1 MKKHEEHTQD
11 PLAKEA
17 IRLSLEGKF
26 SESADAVLKLAKKS
40 KTEEARALLY
50 IDAAKILFRQDAIR
64 AEKLAIEASEI
75 APEHLAPWS
84 YLTYFFH
91 SKRKHKESR
100 EAALKAIGLAKKP
113 VEVVDLARH
122 LLLLGDC
129 ENAIKF
135 AKSAFDESGRDIRL
149 ASYTLRIALQCADWD
164 LSESITAELKKA
176 YAHRESE
183 EAIETPRTHLLWCDD
198 EEINIRVV
206 GAYAKKVYT
215 EKTTEPRK
223 AYPDSHKRPIRI
235 GYISSDF
242 RNHATSLLALGMLRH
257 HNRKRFMFFGYCA
270 SYDDGSALRREMLN
284 RFHVARSISGLNDEA
299 AAKLILKDQID
310 ILVDLNGLTEGS
322 RLGVLSWRPAPI
334 QISYL
339 GFPGTAGGRFV
350 DYIIADDY
358 TLPPGAEKN
367 YPEKIIRIPPTYQ
380 INDYIAR
387 YLPPMANRKLVGL
400 PEDKLVVGMFNNV
413 NKINRASWAA
423 WMRILKEVPE
433 AVLWVLDPG
442 KPGQENLLGET
453 KKLKVPVERVIF
465 ASKASQDDHL
475 ARLRCCDLNM
485 DPWPYGGHTTTGD
498 ALFAGIPVISLEG
511 KNFASRVSGGL
522 LRASGLS
529 ELICANVDAYVAK
542 AVELLRDPVKLKK
555 IKLHLLQNR
564 SRLYAF
570 NAPLRTLQIEA
581 AFLAAQDRLDKG
593 LPPEHITIQVTQKRQ
608 APAEK

>member
-1 MKKHEEHTQD
+1 MSQPIQKQQD
-11 PLAKEA
+11 PLIEEA
-17 IRLSLEGKF
+17 LKLNAQGKF
-26 SESADAVLKLAKKS
+26 NESADALLKLAKRV
-40 KTEEARALLY
+40 KTKDAKALLHL
-50 IDAAKILFRQDAIR
+50 DAAKILYRHDASR
-64 AEKLAIEASEI
+64 AEKLAVEATKI
-75 APEHLAPWS
+75 APEHPATWS
-84 YLTYFFH
+84 YLTHFYY
-91 SKRKHKESR
+91 SKRKNKESL
-100 EAALKAIGLAKKP
+100 EAALRAIKLLKKP
-113 VEVVDLARH
+113 AEIVDLARH
-122 LLLLGDC
+122 MLMLGDC
-129 ENAIKF
+129 QHAIQF
-135 AKSAFDESGRDIRL
+135 AKDAFEESGRDIML

-164 LSESITAELKKA
+164 LSESITAQLKKA
-176 YAHRESE
+176 YEDKESQV
-183 EAIETPRTHLLWCDD
+183 AIETPRTHLLWCDD
-198 EEINIRVV
+198 EALNMRVV

-215 EKTTEPRK
+215 EKVKDTRK
-223 AYPDSHKRPIRI
+223 VYPDSHKRPIRI

-257 HNRKRFMFFGYCA
+257 HNKKRFMFFGYCA

-284 RFHVARSISGLNDEA
+284 RFHVARSISGLNDET
-299 AAKLILKDQID
+299 AAKLIVKDQID

-358 TLPPGAEKN
+358 TLPAGAEKN

-387 YLPPMANRKLVGL
+387 YLPPMANRQSIGL
-400 PEDKLVVGMFNNV
+400 PQDKLIIGMFNNV
-413 NKINRASWAA
+413 NKINRDSWTA
-423 WMRILKEVPE
+423 WMKILTEVPE

-442 KPGQENLLGET
+442 KPAQENLMKET
-453 KKLKVPVERVIF
+453 KRLEVSADRVIF
-465 ASKASQDDHL
+465 ASKASQEDHL
-475 ARLRCCDLNM
+475 ARLRCCDLNV

-529 ELICANVDAYVAK
+529 ELICGNIETYIAK
-542 AVELLRDPVKLKK
+542 AVELLKDPAKLKNMK
-555 IKLHLLQNR
+555 MHLLQNR
-564 SRLYAF
+564 SKLYAF

-581 AFLAAQDRLDKG
+581 AFLAAQDRADKN
-593 LPPEHITIQVTQKRQ
+593 LPPEHITIQVTHKKKDPV
-608 APAEK
+608 A

>member
-1 MKKHEEHTQD
+1 MSKSPQKKQD
-11 PLAKEA
+11 PLIEEA
-17 IRLSLEGKF
+17 LKLNAQGKHK
-26 SESADAVLKLAKKS
+26 ESADSLLKLAKKV
-40 KTEEARALLY
+40 KTKDAKALLH
-50 IDAAKILFRQDAIR
+50 IDAAKILYRHDASR
-64 AEKLAIEASEI
+64 AEKLAVEATEI
-75 APEHLAPWS
+75 APEHPATWS
-84 YLTYFFH
+84 YLTHFYF
-91 SKRKHKESR
+91 SKRKNKESL
-100 EAALKAIGLAKKP
+100 EAALKAIELVKKP
-113 VEVVDLARH
+113 AEMVDLARH
-122 LLLLGDC
+122 MLMLGDC
-129 ENAIKF
+129 QHAIQY
-135 AKSAFDESGRDIRL
+135 AKKAFEESGRDIML

-164 LSESITAELKKA
+164 LSESIITQLKKA
-176 YAHRESE
+176 YEDKE
-183 EAIETPRTHLLWCDD
+183 NQVAIETPRTHLLWCDD
-198 EEINIRVV
+198 EAVNIRVV

-215 EKTTEPRK
+215 EKVKDIRK

-257 HNRKRFMFFGYCA
+257 HNKKRFMFFGYCA

-284 RFHVARSISGLNDEA
+284 RFHVARSISGLNDET
-299 AAKLILKDQID
+299 AAKLITQDQID

-322 RLGVLSWRPAPI
+322 RLGVLSWRPAPV

-387 YLPPMANRKLVGL
+387 YLPPMAHRKSIGL
-400 PEDKLVVGMFNNV
+400 PQDKLVIGMFNNV
-413 NKINRASWAA
+413 NKINRESWGV
-423 WMRILKEVPE
+423 WMRILKEVPQ

-442 KPGQENLLGET
+442 QPAQENLVLET
-453 KKLKVPVERVIF
+453 KRLGVSVERVIF
-465 ASKASQDDHL
+465 ARKASQEDHL
-475 ARLRCCDLNM
+475 ARLRCCDLNV

-498 ALFAGIPVISLEG
+498 ALFAGIPVVSLKG
-511 KNFASRVSGGL
+511 RNFASRVSGGL

-529 ELICANVDAYVAK
+529 ELICEGVETYVAK
-542 AVELLRDPVKLKK
+542 AVELLKDPVKLKN

-564 SRLYAF
+564 ARLVAF

-581 AFLAAQDRLDKG
+581 AFLAAQDRADKN
-593 LPPEHITIQVTQKRQ
+593 LPPDHITVQVTQKKKES
-608 APAEK
+608 AA

>member
-1 MKKHEEHTQD
+1 MSQSIQKQQD
-11 PLAKEA
+11 PLIQEA
-17 IRLSLEGKF
+17 IKLNAQGKF
-26 SESADAVLKLAKKS
+26 NESAEALLKLANKV
-40 KTEEARALLY
+40 KTKDAKALLHL
-50 IDAAKILFRQDAIR
+50 DAAKILHRHDTNR
-64 AEKLAIEASEI
+64 AEKLAIEASAI
-75 APEHLAPWS
+75 MPEHPAAWS
-84 YLTYFFH
+84 YLTHFYY
-91 SKRKHKESR
+91 SKRKNKESL
-100 EAALKAIGLAKKP
+100 EAALKAIKLVKKP
-113 VEVVDLARH
+113 AEIVDLARH
-122 LLLLGDC
+122 MLMLGDC
-129 ENAIKF
+129 QHAIQF
-135 AKSAFDESGRDIRL
+135 AKDAFEESGRDIML

-164 LSESITAELKKA
+164 LSESIIAQLKKA
-176 YAHRESE
+176 YEDQESQV
-183 EAIETPRTHLLWCDD
+183 AIETPRTHLLWCDD
-198 EEINIRVV
+198 EMVNIRVV

-215 EKTTEPRK
+215 EKVKDIRR

-257 HNRKRFMFFGYCA
+257 HNKKRFMFFGYCA

-299 AAKLILKDQID
+299 AAKLIVKDQID

-358 TLPPGAEKN
+358 TLPAGAEKN

-387 YLPPMANRKLVGL
+387 YLPPMANRQSIGL
-400 PEDKLVVGMFNNV
+400 PQDKLIIGMFNNV
-413 NKINRASWAA
+413 NKINRDSWTT
-423 WMRILKEVPE
+423 WMKILTEVPE

-442 KPGQENLLGET
+442 KPGQENLMKET
-453 KKLKVPVERVIF
+453 KRLKVSADRVIF

-475 ARLRCCDLNM
+475 ARLRCCDLNV

-529 ELICANVDAYVAK
+529 ELICGNIETYIAK
-542 AVELLRDPVKLKK
+542 AVELLKDPAKLRNMKM
-555 IKLHLLQNR
+555 HLLKNR
-564 SRLYAF
+564 SKLYAF

-581 AFLAAQDRLDKG
+581 AFLAAQDRADKN
-593 LPPEHITIQVTQKRQ
+593 LPPEHITIQVTHKKKD
-608 APAEK
+608 PAV